1 MVARPALLRR
11 LLSPLLFAPAL
22 LLAEPASDASP
33 IPPEPQRPSLRG
45 LSPEQEGTAMRRY
58 HQALEEWMTN
68 LSPQELDRHASQQ
81 ATEYQKKQERFE
93 AEFSLPDNEQEAAAT
108 NRALTRPWRDDSREA
123 GLSASEIERLAQDKI
138 LIEDRQ
144 LKQSFTPYIDPVRP
158 VFITTDSLLNGFH
171 VLLEDSIGELEKHR
185 IAPLRRHLE
194 GVVPRVRAEISRTQI
209 PAVEFAAAIRQA
221 EYVVGTALTI
231 LGGSLDGFSPET
243 RDEIVRQVAL
253 IHAATAQELPPWLG
267 PKAAGLIDLDYR
279 RCRPLGFYAS
289 DPKLADYFRAVRWLQ
304 MVPFRANRDTE
315 LLAAALLELA
325 RTDEEVG
332 FYTGLSCFAD
342 IAVRSPYADIAIY
355 RPEPEPWTKSAADF
369 LKGLRARA
377 SKGSV
382 PLFGDIYRD
391 GHRLE
396 PANDNPLELLESRFL
411 PSFGTDIARTFLDL
425 GEQNIEPNGLIFAA
439 GVGSDFA
446 LFRLPPQ
453 SATAA
458 LRLRTQDSN
467 DPAVPNIHSEY
478 LALLSTLVVAPD
490 RDAPAFM
497 RNEAWAA
504 KSCQTVL
511 AGWAQYQHTFTLQFR
526 LSADYESATMALP
539 GFIEP
544 NPEFFARA
552 GNLAASTAAFFERQ
566 GTFSNS
572 PDREAM
578 ALRRDT
584 TRLRELGPVPDE
596 KPRERSSRTLEQ
608 REIVLELWVH
618 RNSQLVLPAA
628 NSIEA
633 RRLALIAALTDRAEK
648 LEKGLI
654 PPSPVKDSLAERWL
668 QLGQLANRL
677 AHLSHKQLRSL
688 PWSPDDRAFIRQY
701 GENLGFVMGYGG
713 NAWASPRDDAPRWAE
728 IHRQPAADRSFA
740 IGIGRPR
747 LIHVLYPYEG
757 REVLCTGSVMS
768 YYEYWERDRLTDE
781 EWKAKLDSPAAPPM
795 PDWLTPILAK

>member
-1 MVARPALLRR
+1 MVARPSLLR
-11 LLSPLLFAPAL
+11 LFSLSLLFAPAL
-22 LLAEPASDASP
+22 LLAEPAADASP
-33 IPPEPQRPSLRG
+33 IPPEPPRPGLRG

-68 LSPQELDRHASQQ
+68 LSPKELDRRTSQQ
-81 ATEYQKKQERFE
+81 AAEYQKKKERFD
-93 AEFSLPDNEQEAAAT
+93 ADFTLSDKEQEAVAT
-108 NRALTRPWRDDSREA
+108 NRALTRQWKDESLEA
-123 GLSASEIERLAQDKI
+123 GLSASEIERLARDKV

-185 IAPLRRHLE
+185 IAPMRRHLE
-194 GVVPRVRAEISRTQI
+194 SVMPRVHAEISRTQI

-221 EYVVGTALTI
+221 EYVVGPALAI

-243 RDEIVRQVAL
+243 RDEIVRQATL
-253 IHAATAQELPPWLG
+253 IRTATAQELPLWLG
-267 PKAAGLIDLDYR
+267 PTSEGLLDLDYR
-279 RCRPLGFYAS
+279 RCRPVGFYAS

-304 MVPFRANRDTE
+304 MIPFRANRDTE
-315 LLAAALLELA
+315 LLAAALLEMA
-325 RTDEEVG
+325 RTDDEAS

-355 RPEPEPWTKSAADF
+355 RPEPEPWTKSATDF
-369 LKGLRARA
+369 LKGLRTRA

-382 PLFGDIYRD
+382 PLFGDFYRD
-391 GHRLE
+391 GHRLAPE
-396 PANDNPLELLESRFL
+396 NGNPLDLLESRFL
-411 PSFGTDIARTFLDL
+411 PSFDTAIARTFLDL
-425 GEQNIEPNGLIFAA
+425 GEQGIEPSGLIFAA
-439 GVGSDFA
+439 GVGSGFA
-446 LFRLPPQ
+446 LSHLPPP
-453 SATAA
+453 SAAAA
-458 LRLRTQDSN
+458 LQLRAQYSDAPS
-467 DPAVPNIHSEY
+467 APNIHSEY
-478 LALLSTLVVAPD
+478 LALLSTLVASPD

-526 LSADYESATMALP
+526 VSADYECATMVLP

-552 GNLAASTAAFFERQ
+552 GNLAAGTASFFERH
-566 GTFSNS
+566 GAFAAT

-578 ALRRDT
+578 ALRSDAAK
-584 TRLRELGPVPDE
+584 LRELGSVPDE

-608 REIVLELWVH
+608 HEIVLALWF
-618 RNSQLVLPAA
+618 RQNDQLLLPKAD
-628 NSIEA
+628 SIEA
-633 RRLALIAALTDRAEK
+633 KRLALIAALTDRAEK

-654 PPSPVKDSLAERWL
+654 PPSPAKDSLAERWL

-677 AHLSHKQLRSL
+677 AHLSHKQLRGL
-688 PWSPDDRAFIRQY
+688 PWSPDDRAFIQQY

-713 NAWASPRDDAPRWAE
+713 NAWASPRDDAPRWTE

-768 YYEYWERDRLTDE
+768 YYEYWERDRLTDKQ
-781 EWKAKLDSPAAPPM
+781 WKAKLDSRAAPPP
-795 PDWLTPILAK
+795 PDWLAPFVAK

>member
-1 MVARPALLRR
+1 MVARPSLFR
-11 LLSPLLFAPAL
+11 LLPLSLLFAPAL
-22 LLAEPASDASP
+22 LLAEPAADASP
-33 IPPEPQRPSLRG
+33 IPPEPPRPSLRG
-45 LSPEQEGTAMRRY
+45 LSPEQQRDAQQRHSKLLEAWWNALPPAERERR
-58 HQALEEWMTN
+58 HTERRTLMHAKEELQNEDRTLSEEDRQAKLDAALLSEVWQDAARHLG
-68 LSPQELDRHASQQ
+68 LSP
-81 ATEYQKKQERFE
+81 
-93 AEFSLPDNEQEAAAT
+93 
-108 NRALTRPWRDDSREA
+108 
-123 GLSASEIERLAQDKI
+123 SEIERLAHDKI

-185 IAPLRRHLE
+185 IAPMRRHLE
-194 GVVPRVRAEISRTQI
+194 SVMPRVRAEISRTQI

-221 EYVVGTALTI
+221 EYVVGPALVI
-231 LGGSLDGFSPET
+231 LGGALEGFSPEA
-243 RDEIVRQVAL
+243 RIEITRQVAL
-253 IHAATAQELPPWLG
+253 IRAATAQELPPWLG

-279 RCRPLGFYAS
+279 RCRPVGFYAS

-304 MVPFRANRDTE
+304 MVPFRANCDTE

-369 LKGLRARA
+369 LKGLRARV
-377 SKGSV
+377 SKGGL
-382 PLFGDIYRD
+382 PLFGDVYRD
-391 GHRLE
+391 GHRLPPGSDE
-396 PANDNPLELLESRFL
+396 PLDLLESRFL
-411 PSFGTDIARTFLDL
+411 PSFDTDIARTFLDL

-439 GVGSDFA
+439 GLGSDFA
-446 LFRLPPQ
+446 LSRLPHK
-453 SATAA
+453 STAAA

-526 LSADYESATMALP
+526 LSADYECATMALP

-552 GNLAASTAAFFERQ
+552 GSLAASTAAFYERN
-566 GTFSNS
+566 GAYT
-572 PDREAM
+572 PTPEHEADELRACAA
-578 ALRRDT
+578 ALRDIGPIDETQRTDR
-584 TRLRELGPVPDE
+584 TRNQVETLWGLASNYQEALGLRRLE
-596 KPRERSSRTLEQ
+596 SR
-608 REIVLELWVH
+608 
-618 RNSQLVLPAA
+618 
-628 NSIEA
+628 EA

-654 PPSPVKDSLAERWL
+654 PPSPGKDSLAERWL

-677 AHLSHKQLRSL
+677 AHLSHKQLRGL
-688 PWSPDDRAFIRQY
+688 PWSADDRAFIRQY

-713 NAWASPRDDAPRWAE
+713 NAWASPHDDAPRWAE
-728 IHRQPAADRSFA
+728 VHRQPAADRGFA

-757 REVLCTGSVMS
+757 REVLCTGSVLS
-768 YYEYWERDRLTDE
+768 YYEYWERNRLTDE
-781 EWKAKLDSPAAPPM
+781 EWKAKLDSPAAPPP
-795 PDWLTPILAK
+795 PDWLTPDLAR